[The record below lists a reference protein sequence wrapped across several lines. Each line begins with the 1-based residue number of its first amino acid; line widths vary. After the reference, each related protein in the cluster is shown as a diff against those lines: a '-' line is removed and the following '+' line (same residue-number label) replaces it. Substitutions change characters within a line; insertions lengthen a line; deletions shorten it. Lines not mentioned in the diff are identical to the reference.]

1 MRREDGCR
9 QRGTSSLRDSSF
21 LVLDVSKCQKI
32 AQRLEKKA
40 R

>member
-1 MRREDGCR
+1 MRREDGCL
-9 QRGTSSLRDSSF
+9 QRGTSSLRDSF